1 MRSLVGWNPVYESIF
16 ALGGWSTLEREEQMN
31 RRSAILMASAAILAV
46 PAAARAHQREA
57 MKELLAANAK
67 VHDAVS
73 IVPTGDLDV
82 DFVMSMIA
90 HHRGSFDLAQVALK
104 YSEDPRIRDLAVQ
117 TVEISEGQLDAML
130 EWIET
135 DGGRL

>member
-1 MRSLVGWNPVYESIF
+1 
-16 ALGGWSTLEREEQMN
+16 MN
-31 RRSAILMASAAILAV
+31 RRLAILMASAAILGI
-46 PAAARAHQREA
+46 PAAARAHQPEA
-57 MKELLAANAK
+57 TTALLAANAR

-73 IVPTGDLDV
+73 IVPTGDLDI

-90 HHRGSFDLAQVALK
+90 HHRGSLELARVALK
-104 YSEDPRIRDLAVQ
+104 YSGDPRIRDLATQ
-117 TVEISEGQLDAML
+117 TIEISEGQLDVML

>member
-1 MRSLVGWNPVYESIF
+1 
-16 ALGGWSTLEREEQMN
+16 MN
-31 RRSAILMASAAILAV
+31 RRSAILMAAAILGAPV
-46 PAAARAHQREA
+46 AARAHQREA
-57 MKELLAANAK
+57 MKELLAANAR

-90 HHRGSFDLAQVALK
+90 HHRSSLDLAQVALK
-104 YSEDPRIRDLAVQ
+104 YSEDPRIRDLAAQ
-117 TVEISEGQLDAML
+117 TVEISEGQLDTML

-135 DGGRL
+135 DSGRL